1 MMLGGR
7 EKLMRTVAFLF
18 ALIAAGA
25 VAPVHAQ
32 PGRPPIVGKVDLVQ
46 LPVWV
51 ERGGIRASVK
61 AGWAIFAGDRLF
73 TGPSGRLQ
81 LSLAGDGKLKL
92 SGNAEIAFSAASNNT
107 VGDLPLFDVRSG
119 VFQFSAPM
127 VERADA
133 PGTILTLNGVASANV
148 RGGQVVGKEDAICL
162 VDGAAVISGAGETRA
177 TMNESQTVVNV
188 TPAGKVL
195 APIPMP
201 QERLAQWISN
211 AQPVSGKPALHAEGV
226 WDVSLSSGY
235 NLKELETM
243 ACRIQKRGFPSEI
256 YPVREPGKQVW
267 YRVVVRRFASKAE
280 ALQFLGT
287 ARELGSKEPWVLLPQ
302 S

>member
-1 MMLGGR
+1 
-7 EKLMRTVAFLF
+7 MRTLAFLF
-18 ALIAAGA
+18 ALIAIGA
-25 VAPVHAQ
+25 VSPLHAQ

-46 LPVWV
+46 VPVWV

-73 TGPSGRLQ
+73 TGPEGRLQ

-92 SGNAEIAFSAASNNT
+92 SGNAEIAFAAPADNKT
-107 VGDLPLFDVRSG
+107 VGEAPLFDVRGG
-119 VFQFSAPM
+119 VFQFTAPI

-133 PGTILTLNGVASANV
+133 PGTIITLNGVASANL
-148 RGGQVVGKEDAICL
+148 RGGQVVGKQDTICL
-162 VDGAAVISGAGETRA
+162 IDGAAVITGAGQTSA
-177 TMNESQTVVNV
+177 TMNQPQTVVNV

-201 QERLAQWISN
+201 QERLAQWVSN
-211 AQPVSGKPALHAEGV
+211 AQPVNGKPALHAEGT
-226 WDVSLSSGY
+226 WDVSLNSGY

-243 ACRIQKRGFPSEI
+243 ACRIQKRGYPSEI

-267 YRVVVRRFASKAE
+267 YRVVVRRFSSKAE
-280 ALQFLGT
+280 AVQFLGT
-287 ARELGSKEPWVLLPQ
+287 ARELGAKEPWVLLPQ